1 MPVVREPAISEFSDV
16 HGILI
21 SCTRPHEKRIV
32 ILYGT
37 FDGPGPQGGASA
49 ASICRRAKRDL
60 TQLSGNCPVILHT
73 WGDCSYRLDGS
84 FVGEL
89 SVICLGMDVATLD
102 RQYREAGFALSLC
115 SIFYPQQEDG
125 QLIAF
130 RAKAYPFDRE
140 HRHLLRSRRREAVPE
155 ADAYRSVLNAE
166 RRFSA
171 LITTYGGAEVY
182 SGVGFLSHQA
192 FKYFVFFEASG
203 ELRSAYYR
211 DVGRVM

>member
-1 MPVVREPAISEFSDV
+1 MPVVSQPAISTFSDV

-32 ILYGT
+32 ILYGA

-60 TQLSGNCPVILHT
+60 TQLAGNCPVVLRT
-73 WGDCSYRLDGS
+73 WGDFGHHGS

-102 RQYREAGFALSLC
+102 RRFREAGFALFLC
-115 SIFYPQQEDG
+115 SVFYPPQEDG

-140 HRHLLRSRRREAVPE
+140 QRYLLRGRRCKDVPNV
-155 ADAYRSVLNAE
+155 DAYDSVLTAE
-166 RRFSA
+166 RRFA
-171 LITTYGGAEVY
+171 GLIATHGKATIY
-182 SGVGFLSHQA
+182 SGVGSRPHQQ
-192 FKYFVFFEASG
+192 FKYFVFFEVNG
-203 ELRSAYYR
+203 VLRVAYSR
-211 DVGRVM
+211 DIGRIM

>member
-1 MPVVREPAISEFSDV
+1 MSVVQPSISEFSDV

-37 FDGPGPQGGASA
+37 FDGPGPHGGASA

-73 WGDCSYRLDGS
+73 WGDYSYRLDGS

-102 RQYREAGFALSLC
+102 RRFREAGFTLFLC
-115 SIFYPQQEDG
+115 SIFHPQQEDG

-140 HRHLLRSRRREAVPE
+140 QRYLLRGRRCKGVPNV
-155 ADAYRSVLNAE
+155 DAYDSVLTAE
-166 RRFSA
+166 RRFAS
-171 LITTYGGAEVY
+171 LITTHGEATIY
-182 SGVGFLSHQA
+182 SGVGSRPHQK
-192 FKYFVFFEASG
+192 FKYFVFFRSNG
-203 ELRSAYYR
+203 VLRVAYSR
-211 DVGRVM
+211 DIGRIM